1 MLIYQ
6 VSWVYSHDLA
16 KGKGKI
22 TKKEL
27 SIMFSVL
34 CRNSQDAIKCL
45 EWVFRNDF
53 KNQHNLT
60 LDDGVMTLRRSSV
73 DSRNIIA
80 SYLLMDGMTSPLEL
94 FDLKGSL
101 IRYTKN
107 AFLL

>member
-22 TKKEL
+22 TNKEY

-34 CRNSQDAIKCL
+34 CRNSQDAVKCL
-45 EWVFRNDF
+45 DWVFRNDF

-60 LDDGVMTLRRSSV
+60 LDDGVMTLRRSTV

-80 SYLLMDGMTSPLEL
+80 SYLLMDGMTTPLEL
-94 FDLKGSL
+94 FDMKGSL
-101 IRYTKN
+101 IRYSRHIT
-107 AFLL
+107 L